1 MKSNEELEMLL
12 RESEKE
18 EIEVEKVS
26 AISNI
31 TSDTMDQDMIES
43 LLLSGSSDNSNSSSD
58 DFMDQD
64 MIEALLASADERD
77 AKAAEEKQTDDNI
90 PMDQDMIEALLSGE
104 KVEVTEESGV
114 SNSVDQDMLD
124 ALLTE
129 ENKDTE
135 VLEDESASMLAQLMT
150 EIQDE
155 PVEVIEDSFDEETA
169 MSEESIEALLSA
181 AKNSAND
188 VEEELLDIQLPDES
202 EMSEIE
208 ELLNMSDNGE
218 VLDENMALLQMLE
231 EADSFPAKM
240 EEEREVDMSE
250 LDAILSLDQSP
261 AEEKEK
267 KEKKKREKK
276 EKKSGGMKNF
286 FDKILSALVEE
297 VPEEE
302 GTDANAINLS
312 DENKEVLKQLDQEE
326 EKKIKAKEKKEKKEK
341 KQQAKKA
348 KKEAKEAKA
357 KEKKEKAPKPKK
369 EKVAVLDIES
379 LIPEKKLPKKKVIV
393 TFVFA
398 FSVLAAILLV
408 EFLFP
413 PVLSVSRA
421 RSAYDKGEYLQAY
434 KEYYGE
440 NLSEE
445 DEKRFQGATAI
456 LRMQSNL
463 DGYNSYKKIGDE
475 VTAIHS
481 LLEAVHVRDD
491 VFAKAQ
497 EFDVL
502 SKVSEIYNQILNILN
517 GEYQLTE
524 EDAMQLVQEKSDVT
538 YTQKLQFLAEGKV
551 YVEETVESV
560 NQENLLPEEEE
571 LFLNAD

>member
-18 EIEVEKVS
+18 EVEVEKVS

-129 ENKDTE
+129 ENKDIE
-135 VLEDESASMLAQLMT
+135 ALEDESASMLAQLMT

-250 LDAILSLDQSP
+250 LDEILSLDQSP

-538 YTQKLQFLAEGKV
+538 YTKKLQSLAEGKV
-551 YVEETVESV
+551 YVEETVESES
-560 NQENLLPEEEE
+560 QENLLPEEEE